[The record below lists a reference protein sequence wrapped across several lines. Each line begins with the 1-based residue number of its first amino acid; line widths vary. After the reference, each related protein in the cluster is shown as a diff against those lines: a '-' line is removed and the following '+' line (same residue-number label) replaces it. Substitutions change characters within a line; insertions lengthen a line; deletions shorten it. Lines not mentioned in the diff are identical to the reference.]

1 MYAYCDNNGE
11 IIGYYSLELQDHNQC
26 ELNNLCVLP
35 QYRHKHIGAELL
47 ADACLKAKKPG
58 DWEIWRTG
66 NGGGLLFI
74 V

>member
-35 QYRHKHIGAELL
+35 QYRHKHIGADLP
-47 ADACLKAKKPG
+47 ADACLKAKKSCAKK
-58 DWEIWRTG
+58 
-66 NGGGLLFI
+66 
-74 V
+74 

>member
-58 DWEIWRTG
+58 AKKLSLIHISEPTRRS
-66 NGGGLLFI
+66 